1 MFKKLLEN
9 LRNAKTKEEILSYR
23 TEVCE
28 LQEQLLKETG
38 HGIYTNQSYDVIKL
52 LYDAKYPM
60 MSYYGVEFFTECGI
74 PFLKEHDPEAI
85 AVIEIVSLF
94 YIMQVIDLLEKGYF
108 EKVRLCKPEF
118 DAENGVQ
125 YFCSSRETDLTKGKY
140 KKNLFVT
147 IMRYFLQVIMIEKD
161 NHDKDRNIAIDY
173 IDENEEKYKVK
184 YEVFYLD
191 DEEYEKVIDLIYDN
205 YKGSSY
211 ANLIEQILGRYKM
224 RFTKMEYIMKYQPMF
239 VQVAYDYMDSVLETE
254 EEG

>member
-9 LRNAKTKEEILSYR
+9 LINAKTKEEILSYR
-23 TEVCE
+23 TKVCE
-28 LQEQLLKETG
+28 LQERLFKETG
-38 HGIYTNQSYDVIKL
+38 HGIYTYRSYDVIKL
-52 LYDAKYPM
+52 LYGAKYPM
-60 MSYYGVEFFTECGI
+60 ISYYGFEFLEECGI

-108 EKVRLCKPEF
+108 ENVRLCEPKF
-118 DAENGVQ
+118 DARNGVE
-125 YFCSSRETDLTKGKY
+125 YFCSSRDVNLTKGKY
-140 KKNLFVT
+140 KKNLFII
-147 IMRYFLQVIMIEKD
+147 IMRYFLQVITIEKD
-161 NHDKDRNIAIDY
+161 NQDRNIVIEC

-184 YEVFYLD
+184 YEAFYLD

-224 RFTKMEYIMKYQPMF
+224 RFTKMEYVMKYQPMF
-239 VQVAYDYMDSVLETE
+239 VQVAFDYIDAIL
-254 EEG
+254 GNL